1 MFVELTIP
9 EVVKVGEEGDLGPD
23 IALGTAMSVILA
35 TVLRQYFDFTQNG
48 RQPSLS

>member
-1 MFVELTIP
+1 LFVELTIP

-23 IALGTAMSVILA
+23 IARTAMSVILA